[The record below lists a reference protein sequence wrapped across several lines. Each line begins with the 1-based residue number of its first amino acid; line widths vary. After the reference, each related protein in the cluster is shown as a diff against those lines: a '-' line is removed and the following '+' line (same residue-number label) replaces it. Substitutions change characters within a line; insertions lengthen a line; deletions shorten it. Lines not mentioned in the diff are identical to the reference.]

1 MSHVIGIDVG
11 SQSIKGVLLDGTGAI
26 VATGSAPLDMVHPAN
41 GWAEQDPE
49 SFTAG
54 LADVIGQLRAH
65 RPTASVDV
73 LGLACQVDGVVAM
86 DAVGRALRPAII
98 WLDRRAAAQSDRLV
112 EAVGAERLFELTGL
126 NADASH
132 TAPKMMW
139 LRDEEVDVWRR
150 TSVLAPVGAYLLAA
164 LTGEV
169 AQDAANA
176 SSTLLFDLAT
186 GAYSEELCAAAGI
199 DPALLPR
206 ILPSTQV
213 AGVVTGDAARRFGL
227 PPDCAVIVGTGDE
240 HGASFAA
247 GALRPG
253 VVVDVTGTAE
263 PVTAAA
269 DELVLD
275 PSRLVETHGHAVP
288 GRYLVEN
295 PGFVS
300 GGSTLWLATQIL
312 GLPQSAVFDLAADAP
327 AGAAGVRFLPT
338 LSGATSPRWND
349 RMRGS
354 FAGLSMNHERAHLA
368 RAVLEGCAF
377 ALRDTVDVLDTLG
390 LAGEEVRVVG
400 GGARSRLWMQ
410 IKADVLG
417 RPVRSV
423 LSDEATAHGAAMLA
437 GVAGG
442 LFRDCDEAV
451 ERAVRLAPTPVEP
464 DPGRVDLYQ
473 EAYQE
478 YRRLY
483 DGVEEALA

>member
-11 SQSIKGVLLDGTGAI
+11 SQSIKGVLLDGTGTI
-26 VATGSAPLDMVHPAN
+26 VATGSSPLEMLHPAN
-41 GWAEQDPE
+41 GWAEQDPD

-54 LADVIGQLRAH
+54 LADVIGQVRAQC
-65 RPTASVDV
+65 PTAAIDV
-73 LGLACQVDGVVAM
+73 LGMACQVDGVVPL
-86 DAVGRALRPAII
+86 DQPGRALRPAII
-98 WLDRRAAAQSDRLV
+98 WLDRRAAGQADRLV
-112 EAVGAERLFELTGL
+112 EAVGADRLFELTGL

-139 LRDEEVDVWRR
+139 LRDEEPDVWRR

-176 SSTLLFDLAT
+176 SSTMLFDLAT
-186 GAYSEELCAAAGI
+186 GQFSEELCTAAGI

-206 ILPSTQV
+206 ILPSTEV
-213 AGVVTGDAARRFGL
+213 AGFVTEDAARRFGL
-227 PPDCAVIVGTGDE
+227 PVGCSVIVGTGDE
-240 HGASFAA
+240 HGGSFAA

-269 DELVLD
+269 DNPVLD
-275 PSRLVETHGHAVP
+275 PSRVVETHGHAVP

-300 GGSTLWLATQIL
+300 GGSTLWLATQVL
-312 GLPQSAVFDLAADAP
+312 GVPQSAVFDLAAGAA

-338 LSGATSPRWND
+338 LSGSTSPRWND

-354 FAGLSMNHERAHLA
+354 FAGLSMNHDRRHLA

-390 LAGEEVRVVG
+390 LAGDEVRVVG

-423 LSDEATAHGAAMLA
+423 LADEATAHGAAMLA
-437 GVAGG
+437 GVAGT
-442 LFRDCDEAV
+442 LFRDCEEAV
-451 ERAVRLAPTPVEP
+451 ERSVRLAPTPVEP
-464 DPGRVDLYQ
+464 DPACVALYQ
-473 EAYQE
+473 DAYQG
-478 YRRLY
+478 YRRLF

>member
-1 MSHVIGIDVG
+1 MSHVIGVDVG
-11 SQSIKGVLLDGTGAI
+11 SQSIKGVLLDASGTV
-26 VATGSAPLDMVHPAN
+26 VATGASHLTMLHPCS

-49 SFTAG
+49 SWITAT
-54 LADVIGQLRAH
+54 ADVVGQLLAQC
-65 RPTASVDV
+65 PGASVAV
-73 LGLACQVDGVVAM
+73 LGLACQVDGVVPL
-86 DAVGRALRPAII
+86 DATGRALRPGII
-98 WLDRRAAAQSDRLV
+98 WLDRRASAQADHLV
-112 EAVGAERLFELTGL
+112 EAVGSDRLFEVTGL

-139 LRDEEVDVWRR
+139 LRDEEPDVWRATR
-150 TSVLAPVGAYLLAA
+150 VLAPVAAFLLAA

-176 SSTLLFDLAT
+176 SSTMLFDLAT
-186 GAYSEELCAAAGI
+186 GEFSDELCAAAGI
-199 DPALLPR
+199 DPGLLPR
-206 ILPSTQV
+206 ILPSTHV
-213 AGVVTGDAARRFGL
+213 AGTVTAEAARRFGL
-227 PPDCAVIVGTGDE
+227 PPGCAVIVGTGDE

-269 DELVLD
+269 DAPVID
-275 PSRLVETHGHAVP
+275 ASRLVETHGHAVP
-288 GRYLVEN
+288 GGFLVEN

-300 GGSTLWLATQIL
+300 GGSTLWLATNVL
-312 GLPQSAVFDLAADAP
+312 GIAQAEVFGVAAGAP

-338 LSGATSPRWND
+338 LSGSTSPRWND
-349 RMRGS
+349 RMLGS
-354 FAGLSMNHERAHLA
+354 FAGLSMNHDRSHLA

-377 ALRDTVDVLDTLG
+377 ALRDIVDVLDGLG
-390 LAGEEVRVVG
+390 LAGPEVRVVG
-400 GGARSRLWMQ
+400 GGARSPLWMQ

-437 GVAGG
+437 AVAGG
-442 LFRDCDEAV
+442 LFRNCEEAV
-451 ERAVRLAPTPVEP
+451 EQGVSLAPHPVEP
-464 DPGRVDLYQ
+464 DAAAVTLYAD
-473 EAYQE
+473 AYQE
-478 YRRLY
+478 YRRLF